1 MKDLYGVSIWM
12 DIMSDELSHLEKR
25 TLLALDEHGGAASPS
40 ELTESGEFQQES
52 QVMNAV
58 SWLNSK
64 ELVEVD
70 EKVTYYYSL
79 AKKSVGDKD
88 LPERTALKYLKK
100 VGGKCSIQELSE
112 GSGLDGKKTGIAV
125 GWLRKKKWADTVKEG
140 GETVLEMTSKGKKAL
155 REKGKDEEL
164 IRKLSKE
171 GELPLE
177 ELDEYAVKKLKSR
190 KELLDEEQRISRT
203 VILTDEGKKVVDK
216 GIELK
221 PQISQ
226 LTPDII
232 RTGAWKEAEIRPY
245 DIQAFAPTAYGGKRH
260 PMKREIEVVRRV
272 FLDMGF
278 TEINYDFIQS
288 AFWNFDALFS
298 PQDHPARDL
307 QDTFYLSRPATV
319 DIDEEVAE
327 RVMAMHE
334 DGGDTRSSGWGYRW
348 SKEEAQRAV
357 LRTHTTVATLRH
369 LSENP
374 EPPVKAF
381 GLDWNFRS
389 EKSDATHLSQFI
401 QIEGVVMEEGANL
414 NMLIGLMKEFYRKMG
429 FDDVK
434 VRPSYF
440 PFTEPSLEVYAKY
453 KGDYLEM
460 GGAGIFREEVTRPHG
475 IDCPVLAW
483 GLGLERL
490 VMLRLGIDDI
500 RDCYTDDLTFL
511 REYPLL

>member
-1 MKDLYGVSIWM
+1 
-12 DIMSDELSHLEKR
+12 MSDELSHLEKC
-25 TLLALDEHGGAASPS
+25 TLLTLDKLQGKASPS
-40 ELTESGEFQQES
+40 ELAEAGEFEQES

-58 SWLNSK
+58 SWLHSK
-64 ELVEVD
+64 GLVEVD
-70 EKVTYYYSL
+70 EKVVKYYSL
-79 AKKSVGDKD
+79 AKKSLADKD
-88 LPERTALKYLKK
+88 LPERIALKYLKK
-100 VGGKCSIQELSE
+100 VGGRCTIAELSE
-112 GSGLDGKKTGIAV
+112 GSGLGGNKTGIAM
-125 GWLRKKKWADTVKEG
+125 GWLKKNKWVDTVKDG
-140 GETVLEMTSKGKKAL
+140 GETYLEMNSKGKKAL
-155 REKGKDEEL
+155 RERGKDEEV
-164 IRKLSKE
+164 IRLLGKE
-171 GELPLE
+171 DKLPLE
-177 ELDEYAVKKLKSR
+177 ELDEYAVKKLMSR
-190 KELLDEEQRISRT
+190 KEVLKEEQKIIRT
-203 VILTDEGKKVVDK
+203 VKLTDQGRKVVDK

-245 DIQAFAPTAYGGKRH
+245 DIQAFAPTEYGGKRH

-278 TEINYDFIQS
+278 TEIDYNFIQS

-307 QDTFYLSRPATV
+307 QDTFYLSRPAKL
-319 DIDEEVAE
+319 DIEEEVAG
-327 RVMAMHE
+327 RVRAMHE
-334 DGGDTRSSGWGYRW
+334 DGGDTRSSGWGYGW
-348 SKEEAQRAV
+348 SEEEAQRAV

-500 RDCYTDDLTFL
+500 RDC
-511 REYPLL
+511 

>member
-1 MKDLYGVSIWM
+1 
-12 DIMSDELSHLEKR
+12 MSDELSHLEKC
-25 TLLALDEHGGAASPS
+25 TLLALQELGGEASPS
-40 ELTESGEFQQES
+40 EIKDKGDFEQEA
-52 QVMNAV
+52 QVMNSI

-64 ELVEVD
+64 GLVEVD
-70 EKVTYYYSL
+70 EKVTRYYSL
-79 AKKSVGDKD
+79 AKKSVASKE
-88 LPERTALKYLKK
+88 LPERTALKYIKK
-100 VGGKCSIQELSE
+100 AGGMCSISELSE
-112 GSGLDGKKTGIAV
+112 NSGLGDKRTGIAI
-125 GWLRKKKWADTVKEG
+125 GWLKKKGWVNFVKEG
-140 GETVLEMTSKGKKAL
+140 GDTFLEMTKKGKKAL
-155 REKGKDEEL
+155 RGKGKDEEL
-164 IRKLSKE
+164 IRELAKE
-171 GELPLE
+171 GEMSE
-177 ELDEYAVKKLKSR
+177 GELDKYVIKKLKSR
-190 KELLDEEQRISRT
+190 KELLKEDQKVLRT
-203 VILTDEGKKVVDK
+203 VKLTPEGDKILQK
-216 GIELK
+216 GIVLK

-232 RTGAWKEAEIRPY
+232 RTEAWREAEIRPY
-245 DIQAFAPTAYGGKRH
+245 DVKAFAPTKYGGKRH

-307 QDTFYLSRPATV
+307 QDTFYLERPAKLE
-319 DIDEEVAE
+319 IDDGVSDKV
-327 RVMAMHE
+327 RAMHE
-334 DGGDTRSSGWGYRW
+334 NGGDTRSSGWGYKW
-348 SKEEAQRAV
+348 SKEEARRAV
-357 LRTHTTVATLRH
+357 LRTHTTVATLRY

-374 EPPVKAF
+374 KPPVKAF

-453 KGDYLEM
+453 KGKFLEM
-460 GGAGIFREEVTRPHG
+460 GGAGIFREEVTRPHD
-475 IDCPVLAW
+475 IECPVLAW

>member
-1 MKDLYGVSIWM
+1 
-12 DIMSDELSHLEKR
+12 
-25 TLLALDEHGGAASPS
+25 
-40 ELTESGEFQQES
+40 
-52 QVMNAV
+52 MNSV

-64 ELVEVD
+64 GLVGVD
-70 EKVTYYYSL
+70 ENILYYYSL
-79 AKKSVGDKD
+79 AKKSMGEKD

-100 VGGKCSIQELSE
+100 AGGKCSISE
-112 GSGLDGKKTGIAV
+112 ISEKSGLGDKRSGIAV
-125 GWLRKKKWADTVKEG
+125 GWLKKKGWARFVKDG
-140 GETVLEMTSKGKKAL
+140 GETFLEMTKKGKKAL
-155 REKGKDEEL
+155 RDKGADEEL
-164 IRKLSKE
+164 IRRLAKG
-171 GELPLE
+171 GELPGE
-177 ELDEYAVKKLKSR
+177 DLDEYVVKKLKSR
-190 KELLDEEQRISRT
+190 KELLKEERKVIRT
-203 VILTDEGKKVVDK
+203 VKLTDQGRHIVDK
-216 GIELK
+216 GIVLK

-226 LTPDII
+226 LTPEII
-232 RTGAWKEAEIRPY
+232 RTEAWKEAEIRPY
-245 DIQAFAPTAYGGKRH
+245 DVKAFAPTKYGGKRH
-260 PMKREIEVVRRV
+260 PMKREIEIVRRV

-307 QDTFYLSRPATV
+307 QDTFYLERPAKL
-319 DIDEEVAE
+319 DIEDEVADK
-327 RVMAMHE
+327 VKAMHE
-334 DGGDTRSSGWGYRW
+334 NGGGTRSSGWGYKW
-348 SKEEAQRAV
+348 SKEEARRGV
-357 LRTHTTVATLRH
+357 LRTHTTVATLRY

-374 EPPVKAF
+374 DPPLKAF

-401 QIEGVVMEEGANL
+401 QIEGIVMEEGANL

-440 PFTEPSLEVYAKY
+440 PFTEPSLEVFALY
-453 KGDYLEM
+453 KDKYLEM